1 MFQRNIF
8 QVRIQFPFQG
18 AEKQYYISKR
28 CATEEECE
36 REIRANMPL
45 CHYLWYEDW
54 KCAECCQGDRC
65 NYYVTVSILS
75 FGKLHCL
82 PLVYHSLLT
91 QKLSLITVGSFQ
103 PNTQQIPCL
112 GLNDSIISSNS
123 NITVNKLM
131 YIIIFSFLQCCI
143 AKVDLLIVL

>member
-1 MFQRNIF
+1 VTIKTCEYEQHRCLSII
-8 QVRIQFPFQG
+8 RWSTTPYWSQG

-65 NYYVTVSILS
+65 NYYVTLGASS
-75 FGKLHCL
+75 
-82 PLVYHSLLT
+82 
-91 QKLSLITVGSFQ
+91 
-103 PNTQQIPCL
+103 QIPNKFLAL
-112 GLNDSIISSNS
+112 GS
-123 NITVNKLM
+123 T
-131 YIIIFSFLQCCI
+131 I
-143 AKVDLLIVL
+143 ALYLVTQILR